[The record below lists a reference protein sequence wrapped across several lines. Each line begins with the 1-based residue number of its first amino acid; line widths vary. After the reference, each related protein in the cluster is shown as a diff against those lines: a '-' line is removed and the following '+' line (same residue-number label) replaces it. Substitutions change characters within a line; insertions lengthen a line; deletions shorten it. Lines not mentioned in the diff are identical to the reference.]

1 MPKLSLTDLASLT
14 NETSAIAAINNN
26 NTLVEN
32 ALENTLSRDGT
43 SPNSMNSNLDMNS
56 YRIQNLPVP
65 IGGTEPIRKNE
76 FDETLAGIQ
85 ASQVTNGSVPTP
97 VLGNVG
103 KYLKATGIGN
113 YTWSDVA
120 GSGAV
125 SLTNYNETAATAKT
139 TFTISGGY
147 TSTSVFV
154 YLNGV
159 LLEPSEYV
167 ASNGTTVVLNS
178 VCAIGDEFRCISFAP
193 FAAITLGAL
202 AAKNT
207 VAAGD
212 IDANAVID
220 TKIATGAVTAGKIGT
235 GAVTYPNIQNVS
247 ATSRVLGRVS
257 AGAGVIEE
265 IPIGTA
271 ANNLV
276 QLDGS
281 ARLPGVDGRQLTNLN
296 TFAAVYQGQA
306 SNNPVTWDRGVFDPS
321 SCVTRTDGNTTLTT
335 NISGRWLIETFLVR
349 NLAGTGG
356 AAISSYIFINGANVS
371 QTDGSADNYGYSS
384 LANAYV
390 SGTLGAGTKISAGA
404 AGAGNGGTSN
414 IILRYLGP

>member
-56 YRIQNLPVP
+56 YRIQNLPIP

-97 VLGNVG
+97 VLENVG

-125 SLTNYNETAATAKT
+125 SLTNYNETAVTAKT
-139 TFTISGGY
+139 TFTITGGY

-207 VAAGD
+207 VAAAD
-212 IDANAVID
+212 IDA
-220 TKIATGAVTAGKIGT
+220 GAVSYAK
-235 GAVTYPNIQNVS
+235 IQNV
-247 ATSRVLGRVS
+247 TQGRVLGRTAGAVAGGVQELPIAVDTSGNVGISGALSIPVTKGLVVDGSTNAGASSKYIGGAGGMFGTNNSMVFNVPSAMGFEFAINNVTQGSINTSGIFSCKLTQSAAGNGYVRLPSGILIQWGVASASTGGTISNFPIAFPGTCWSIVAVNKNQTNPPAPSVEVVS
-257 AGAGVIEE
+257 AS
-265 IPIGTA
+265 
-271 ANNLV
+271 
-276 QLDGS
+276 Q
-281 ARLPGVDGRQLTNLN
+281 
-296 TFAAVYQGQA
+296 F
-306 SNNPVTWDRGVFDPS
+306 
-321 SCVTRTDGNTTLTT
+321 TLTT
-335 NISGRWLIETFLVR
+335 
-349 NLAGTGG
+349 
-356 AAISSYIFINGANVS
+356 
-371 QTDGSADNYGYSS
+371 
-384 LANAYV
+384 
-390 SGTLGAGTKISAGA
+390 SAGSPNCNFIA
-404 AGAGNGGTSN
+404 IGN
-414 IILRYLGP
+414 